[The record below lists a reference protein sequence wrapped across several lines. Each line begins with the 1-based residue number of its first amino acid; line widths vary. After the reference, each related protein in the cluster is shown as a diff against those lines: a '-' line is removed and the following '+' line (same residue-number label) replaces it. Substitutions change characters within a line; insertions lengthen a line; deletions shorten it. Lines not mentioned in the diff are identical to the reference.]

1 MTDLQTPRF
10 RTADPAPVS
19 PADSD
24 AAGSCAA
31 DACGSAPVRRTG
43 SSALRTR
50 VDIALQGI
58 RVDAPVHREAGAGPS
73 DDGHVMLGG
82 LGAAIPV
89 NPKSPYAVTNGRLL
103 LDGADIGL
111 DVAPVK
117 RPRFYD
123 LSTADGVSYEKI
135 ARLHGRNILA
145 TTVVQTCMRYD
156 EAERCRFC
164 AIEASLANDSTIAVK
179 TPAQLAEVAEAAARL
194 DGIRQMVMTTGTSKG
209 RDRGARHL
217 ARCVRAVLQAVPG
230 LPIQVQCEP
239 PEDLAALQELKD
251 AGALS
256 IGIHIESM
264 DDDIRRRWTPGKARV
279 STAKYWEAW
288 DEAVRIFGRNQVSTY
303 LLVGLGEDPDELV
316 ASAGELI
323 ERGIYP
329 FVVPF
334 RPLKG
339 TLATEVDHVLPPA
352 GSLLEKVSE
361 QVAALL
367 IAAGMLSS
375 GQKAGCAACGACGVL
390 KTAGA

>member
-1 MTDLQTPRF
+1 MTDLQTPRL
-10 RTADPAPVS
+10 RTADPAPS
-19 PADSD
+19 DS
-24 AAGSCAA
+24 AHSSCAA

-111 DVAPVK
+111 DVEPVK

-123 LSTADGVSYEKI
+123 LNTADGVSYEKI